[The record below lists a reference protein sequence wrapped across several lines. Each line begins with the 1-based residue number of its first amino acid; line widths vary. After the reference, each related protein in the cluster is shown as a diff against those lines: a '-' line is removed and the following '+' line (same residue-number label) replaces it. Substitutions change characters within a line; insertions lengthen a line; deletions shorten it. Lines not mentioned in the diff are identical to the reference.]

1 MIDKITSVFENYS
14 TKIKN
19 PFFGTIISVWLIHNW
34 RIPYSLFNF
43 DKDCTLA
50 DKINF
55 IADYFG
61 KQYFWNEFI
70 NIIGISFLVLL
81 CSFILLFISRAITD
95 TYYKIIEPYIVTK
108 IDQKEIFKQDEKKDL
123 EDKILKLE
131 TALNNKREEITR
143 AEANTQIIQ
152 QKRDTVQSEYNSY
165 IESSG
170 LEYKNLQERMNQLV
184 NRTLFTEKI
193 TDFYEDII
201 VLLTEDEKT
210 ALKYIIDRDQDL
222 TGDVYTDTLNE
233 SFSRHGFLN
242 IGSIR
247 KINQN
252 GRFFIEYY
260 RNKILPVQ

>member
-1 MIDKITSVFENYS
+1 MIDKITSIFENYS

-34 RIPYSLFNF
+34 RIPYALFNF
-43 DKDCTLA
+43 DKECSLT

-61 KQYFWNEFI
+61 KQYFWDEFT
-70 NIIGISFLVLL
+70 NIIGLSFLVLL
-81 CSFILLFISRAITD
+81 CSFILLLISRAITD

-108 IDQKEIFKQDEKKDL
+108 IDKKAIFTQAEKQDL

-143 AEANTQIIQ
+143 AEGNTQIIQ
-152 QKRDTVQSEYNSY
+152 QKRDVVQSEYNSY

-170 LEYKNLQERMNQLV
+170 LEYKNLQEKMDQLV
-184 NRTLFTEKI
+184 SRTLFTEKV
-193 TDFYEDII
+193 TDFYEDVI
-201 VLLTEDEKT
+201 VLLNEDEKT
-210 ALKYIIDRDQDL
+210 ALRYIIDRDENI

-233 SFSRHGFLN
+233 AFSRHGFLD
-242 IGSIR
+242 IGSVR

-252 GRFFIEYY
+252 GRFFVEYY
-260 RNKILPVQ
+260 RKKISAA